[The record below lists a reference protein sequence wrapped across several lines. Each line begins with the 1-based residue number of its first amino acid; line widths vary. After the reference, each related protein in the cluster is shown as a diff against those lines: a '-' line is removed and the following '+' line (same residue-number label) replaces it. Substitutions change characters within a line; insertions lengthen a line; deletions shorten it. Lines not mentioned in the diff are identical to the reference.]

1 MATTAQIDSIVAL
14 YAGYFDRAPD
24 PAGLQF
30 WIDQI
35 ENGREFN
42 TIAADFA
49 ASPEAEALYPYLT
62 APALVTPTAFVTSIY
77 LNLFN
82 RSPDAAGLEFWT
94 DALAAGTVSAADMIE
109 AVIDGARDDA
119 TATPPSFDKATLD
132 NKVEAGLDWAKETS
146 ATVGFTYDAAA
157 AAAAVAALSGV
168 TDDVATVAAAK
179 AATDVFVSGA
189 EKVGSTFTLTTG
201 VDAIVGTGGQDTFQA
216 LVSNNAAINTLN
228 IFDSIDGG
236 AGVDTMNLALGGSA
250 NNIPPL
256 LDIDGVEIIN
266 MLRNAGNGTVDASV
280 FGAAAEQL
288 WQVGNAGDI
297 DNLVEGQTVGF
308 RNTSVSA
315 GDEIG
320 YVAGAVTASVA
331 LDNVGTNS
339 TLLVNGADVETLNVS
354 GTVDDTTAATITID
368 LGDLLP
374 VDGVDAITDLNVSFD
389 NDTTLT
395 VIGNNAFTLE
405 TIDASGS
412 TGGITATIP
421 NALFGDAYALESIIG
436 GSGADNLTIAYLDN
450 FSADTLEVSGGAG
463 NDTITFTTT
472 GSGTAIA
479 VTLTGGAGGD
489 TFEFNNILRNITDA
503 SEAEFM
509 GGLITI
515 EDFNV
520 GEDVLDTFVE
530 TFNPFSNVDLADI
543 DAEDNL
549 FDAVTLANTLMD
561 TTGTGRVT
569 LAFDFGDDAYI
580 YDNDNGGGFDDF
592 DGLVKL
598 TGVSTSDFD
607 ASNLV

>member
-24 PAGLQF
+24 PIGLQF

-62 APALVTPTAFVTSIY
+62 TPGLVSPSAFVTSIY

-94 DALAAGTVSAADMIE
+94 DALDAGTVSAADMIE
-109 AVIDGARDDA
+109 AVINGARDDA

-132 NKVEAGLDWAKETS
+132 NKVEAGLDWAQETS
-146 ATVGFTYDAAA
+146 ATVGFTYDADA

-201 VDAIVGTGGQDTFQA
+201 VYAIVGTGGQDTFQA

-297 DNLVEGQTVGF
+297 NNLVEGQTVGF

-315 GDEIG
+315 GDEID

-331 LDNVGTNS
+331 LDNVGTGS
-339 TLLVNGADVETLNVS
+339 TLNIDGDDIETVNISGSIDAAAAFLNVDLGNNTSGADAVTALNLSLGGNTTLNVF
-354 GTVDDTTAATITID
+354 GAN
-368 LGDLLP
+368 GEE
-374 VDGVDAITDLNVSFD
+374 
-389 NDTTLT
+389 
-395 VIGNNAFTLE
+395 LE

-412 TGGITATIP
+412 TGGITYLLP
-421 NALFGDAYALESIIG
+421 NPGGADTFALETITG
-436 GSGADNLTIAYLDN
+436 GSGNDALTLTDLGDLASDTIA
-450 FSADTLEVSGGAG
+450 VSGGAG
-463 NDTITFTTT
+463 NDVLTIANTQN
-472 GSGTAIA
+472 GATAIA
-479 VTLTGGAGGD
+479 VTVNGGD
-489 TFEFNNILRNITDA
+489 GADTLELNNLQNVVDA
-503 SEAEFM
+503 SEANFM
-509 GGLITI
+509 DSLITFA
-515 EDFNV
+515 DFN
-520 GEDVLDTFVE
+520 GDEDVLDLVST
-530 TFNPFSNVDLADI
+530 TFNTLSNADRANI
-543 DAEDNL
+543 EAEDNL
-549 FDAVTLANTLMD
+549 FDAITLAATL
-561 TTGTGRVT
+561 TSGIV
-569 LAFDFGDDAYI
+569 AFDFGDNAYV
-580 YDNDNGGGFDDF
+580 YENNNTAAFDF
-592 DGLVKL
+592 SDGLVEL
-598 TGVSTSDFD
+598 VGFSVENFD
-607 ASNLV
+607 SSNLI